1 MNIRICGIMASAIFF
16 LATSTVAFTQTAGV
30 PAWDTLFAVLA
41 GGNEVSPNG
50 QAAAGDP
57 DGHGSATV
65 ILHPT
70 TRTLCYAV
78 LVHGIDAPVA
88 AHIHNAPAGRNGPI
102 VVPLTP
108 PAQANPGNASGCI
121 ANLDPALLAAIEQN
135 PGAFYVNVH
144 TAAFPE
150 GAVRG
155 QLF

>member
-1 MNIRICGIMASAIFF
+1 MNIRICGIMAGAIFF
-16 LATSTVAFTQTAGV
+16 LATSTVAFGQGAGE
-30 PAWDTLFAVLA
+30 PAGHTLFAVLA

-57 DGHGSATV
+57 DGQGSATV

-70 TRTLCYAV
+70 TRTLCYGV
-78 LVHGIDAPVA
+78 LVHGIDTPVA

-108 PAQANPGNASGCI
+108 PAQGNPGNASGCI

-150 GAVRG
+150 GAARG

>member
-1 MNIRICGIMASAIFF
+1 
-16 LATSTVAFTQTAGV
+16 
-30 PAWDTLFAVLA
+30 FAVLA

-70 TRTLCYAV
+70 TRTLCYAL

-108 PAQANPGNASGCI
+108 PAQGNPGNASGCI
-121 ANLDPALLAAIEQN
+121 ADLDPARLSAIEQN

>member
-1 MNIRICGIMASAIFF
+1 MNIRICGIMASAIF
-16 LATSTVAFTQTAGV
+16 LATSTLAFGQTVGLPAGD
-30 PAWDTLFAVLA
+30 PLFAVLA

-57 DGHGSATV
+57 DGRGSATV

-70 TRTLCYAV
+70 TRTLCYAT
-78 LVHGIDAPVA
+78 LVAGIDTPVA

-108 PAQANPGNASGCI
+108 PAQGNPGNASGCI